1 MPHVRRRVLVRL
13 DASPERARE
22 AATRVLGLRDA
33 GDGMLTGD
41 IADRTGDATARL
53 TVEVHAAQAET
64 AGDAARPTGTAVAL
78 TATSELQVPFFGW
91 VIGPLVRVDLNRALR
106 QVVAA
111 ITADLAGESAPAH
124 RRHAL
129 LPPVP
134 FTTEQATR
142 LAALAAVAVLASFSG
157 ALLTQNGDAVARSFH
172 QSDEALGFALALAR
186 AGVLFALVASALA
199 DRVGRRRLILL
210 GLVAATVGNAIAAA
224 APSFEVFTA
233 SQILTRAALNATAI
247 VASVAA
253 VEEAPEGARA
263 YALSLFA
270 LALGLGFSLSVVL
283 LPLSDLGPETWRIAF
298 AASAIT
304 VLLVPVIARHLRETD
319 RFALVS
325 SRVKER
331 WRIGEV
337 FDARYGK
344 RFLVLGLVAFLTN
357 IFAAPSSQ
365 LTNRYLTGTHDFSN
379 SQVAIFRTITAG
391 APGIIGVLLAG
402 RLAESRGRR
411 PVAIL
416 GLLVATAAQA
426 VFFLG
431 SGALLWLVPPI
442 AIMAAACAGLA
453 VGTVNTELFPTEVR
467 GTSNGFILVSGVVG
481 AALGLVLT
489 TQIRD
494 AVGGLGPAIALC
506 GVAPMLAAVV
516 LLRFLPETRA
526 RTLDDVSPSEI

>member
-1 MPHVRRRVLVRL
+1 MPHVRRRVLIRLGAPPDRVRG
-13 DASPERARE
+13 

-33 GDGMLTGD
+33 GGGVLVGD
-41 IADRTGDATARL
+41 LAHQMGDATARL
-53 TVEVHAAQAET
+53 TLNVRATGARAGEPGGTIVE
-64 AGDAARPTGTAVAL
+64 L
-78 TATSELQVPFFGW
+78 TATSGLRIPFFGW
-91 VIGPLVRVDLNRALR
+91 LVGPLVRLGTRQALR
-106 QVVAA
+106 QAVAA
-111 ITADLAGESAPAH
+111 VEAELAGGTSPTP

-134 FTTEQATR
+134 FSAEQATR
-142 LAALAAVAVLASFSG
+142 LAALAAVAALASFSG

-172 QSDEALGFALALAR
+172 QSDEALGFALAIAR
-186 AGVLFALVASALA
+186 AGVLFALVASAVA

-210 GLVAATVGNAIAAA
+210 GLVVAALANGLAAA
-224 APSFEVFTA
+224 APNFEVFTA
-233 SQILTRAALNATAI
+233 SQVLTRAALNATAVI
-247 VASVAA
+247 ASVAV

-270 LALGLGFSLSVVL
+270 LGLGLGFALSVVL
-283 LPLSDLGPETWRIAF
+283 LPLSDLGAESWRIAF
-298 AASAIT
+298 AASAMT
-304 VLLVPVIARHLRETD
+304 VFLVPVVARHLRETQ
-319 RFALVS
+319 RFAQLA
-325 SRVKER
+325 SRVKDR
-331 WRIGEV
+331 WRIQEV

-344 RFLVLGLVAFLTN
+344 RFVLLGLVAFLTS

-365 LTNRYLTGTHDFSN
+365 LTNRYLTGAHDFSN

-411 PVAIL
+411 PVAIF
-416 GLLVATAAQA
+416 GLFVATAAQA
-426 VFFLG
+426 AFFLG
-431 SGALLWLVPPI
+431 SGALLWLVPPV

-453 VGTVNTELFPTEVR
+453 VGTANTELFPTEVR
-467 GTSNGFILVSGVVG
+467 GTSNGFILVCGVAG

-489 TQIRD
+489 TQLRD
-494 AVGGLGPAIALC
+494 VVGGLGPAIALC
-506 GVAPMLAAVV
+506 GVAPILAAVV

>member
-1 MPHVRRRVLVRL
+1 MPQVRRRVLVRL
-13 DASPERARE
+13 DAPPDRIRA
-22 AATRVLGLRDA
+22 AATHALGLGDA
-33 GDGMLTGD
+33 GGGVLVGD

-53 TVEVHAAQAET
+53 TVDVRAEPD
-64 AGDAARPTGTAVAL
+64 GPVVEL
-78 TATSELQVPFFGW
+78 TATSDLQVPFFGLL
-91 VIGPLVRVDLNRALR
+91 IRPLMRVSVRRALR
-106 QVVAA
+106 QVIAA
-111 ITADLAGESAPAH
+111 LEAELAGDPAPGPRH
-124 RRHAL
+124 HAL
-129 LPPVP
+129 VPPVP
-134 FTTEQATR
+134 FTAEQAKR
-142 LAALAAVAVLASFSG
+142 LAALAAVAALASFSG

-172 QSDEALGFALALAR
+172 QSDQALGFALALAR
-186 AGVLFALVASALA
+186 AGVLVALVASAIA

-210 GLVAATVGNAIAAA
+210 GLVVAALANGLAAV

-233 SQILTRAALNATAI
+233 SQVLTRAALNATAI

-270 LALGLGFSLSVVL
+270 LALGVGFSLSVVL
-283 LPLSDLGPETWRIAF
+283 LPLSDLGADSWRIAF
-298 AASAIT
+298 AASAMT
-304 VLLVPVIARHLRETD
+304 VFLVPVIARHLRETD
-319 RFALVS
+319 RFVQLA
-325 SRVKER
+325 SRVKDR

-337 FDARYGK
+337 FDARYGR
-344 RFLVLGLVAFLTN
+344 RFVVLGLVAFLTS

-365 LTNRYLTGTHDFSN
+365 LTNRYLTGAHDFSN

-416 GLLVATAAQA
+416 GLFVATAAQA

-431 SGALLWLVPPI
+431 SGALLWLVPPV

-467 GTSNGFILVSGVVG
+467 GTSNGFILVCGVAG

-489 TQIRD
+489 TQLRD
-494 AVGGLGPAIALC
+494 VVGGLGPAIALC
-506 GVAPMLAAVV
+506 GVAPILAAVV
-516 LLRFLPETRA
+516 LLRHLPETRA
-526 RTLDDVSPSEI
+526 RTLDDVSPSEV

>member
-1 MPHVRRRVLVRL
+1 MG
-13 DASPERARE
+13 AIARQ
-22 AATRVLGLRDA
+22 
-33 GDGMLTGD
+33 
-41 IADRTGDATARL
+41 TGDATAGV
-53 TVEVHAAQAET
+53 TVDVRA
-64 AGDAARPTGTAVAL
+64 TGTGADERDTAAVEL
-78 TATSELQVPFFGW
+78 TATSELQVPFFNW
-91 VIGPLVRVDLNRALR
+91 LVGPLLRLGARRALR
-106 QVVAA
+106 QVVAG
-111 ITADLAGESAPAH
+111 IEADLAGEAAPTPKH
-124 RRHAL
+124 HAL

-134 FTTEQATR
+134 FTAEQARR
-142 LAALAAVAVLASFSG
+142 LAALAAVAALASFSG

-172 QSDEALGFALALAR
+172 QSDEALGIALAIAR
-186 AGVLFALVASALA
+186 GGVLFALVATAVA

-210 GLVAATVGNAIAAA
+210 GLVAAGLGNGIAAA

-233 SQILTRAALNATAI
+233 SQVLTRAALNATVI

-283 LPLSDLGPETWRIAF
+283 LPLSDLGSESWRIAF
-298 AASAIT
+298 AASALT
-304 VLLVPVIARHLRETD
+304 VFLVPLIARHLRETR
-319 RFALVS
+319 RFTQLA
-325 SRVKER
+325 SRVKEG

-337 FDARYGK
+337 FDARYGR
-344 RFLVLGLVAFLTN
+344 RFLVLGLVAFLTS

-365 LTNRYLTGTHDFSN
+365 LTNRYLTGAHDFSN

-416 GLLVATAAQA
+416 GLFVATAAQA
-426 VFFLG
+426 MFFLG
-431 SGALLWLVPPI
+431 AGALLWIVPPV
-442 AIMAAACAGLA
+442 AIVAAACAGLA

-467 GTSNGFILVSGVVG
+467 GTSNGFILVCGVAG

-489 TQIRD
+489 TQLRD
-494 AVGGLGPAIALC
+494 TVGGLGPAIALC
-506 GVAPMLAAVV
+506 GVAPILAAVV

-526 RTLDDVSPSEI
+526 RTLDEVSPSEV

>member
-1 MPHVRRRVLVRL
+1 MRRRVLVRL
-13 DASPERARE
+13 DAPPERVRE
-22 AATRVLGLRDA
+22 TATRVLGLRDE
-33 GDGMLTGD
+33 GDGVLVGE
-41 IADRTGDATARL
+41 IAHRTGDATARL
-53 TVEVHAAQAET
+53 AVDVRATGTRGGEPDGTTVE
-64 AGDAARPTGTAVAL
+64 L
-78 TATSELQVPFFGW
+78 TATSDLRVPFFGW
-91 VIGPLVRVDLNRALR
+91 LVDPLVRLGTRQALR

-111 ITADLAGESAPAH
+111 IEAELAGEAAPTPRH
-124 RRHAL
+124 HAL

-134 FTTEQATR
+134 FTAEQAKR
-142 LAALAAVAVLASFSG
+142 LAALAAVAALASFSG
-157 ALLTQNGDAVARSFH
+157 ALLTQNGDTVARSFH

-186 AGVLFALVASALA
+186 AGVLFALVASAVA

-210 GLVAATVGNAIAAA
+210 GLVVAALANGLAAA

-233 SQILTRAALNATAI
+233 SQVLTRAALNATAI

-283 LPLSDLGPETWRIAF
+283 LPLSDLGSESWRIAF
-298 AASAIT
+298 AASAMT
-304 VLLVPVIARHLRETD
+304 VFLVPLIARHLRETD
-319 RFALVS
+319 RFVQLA

-331 WRIGEV
+331 WRIREV

-344 RFLVLGLVAFLTN
+344 RFVVLGLVAFLTS

-365 LTNRYLTGTHDFSN
+365 LTNRYLTGAHDFSN
-379 SQVAIFRTITAG
+379 SQVAIFRMITAG
-391 APGIIGVLLAG
+391 VPGILGLLLAG

-416 GLLVATAAQA
+416 GLFVATAAQA
-426 VFFLG
+426 AFFLG
-431 SGALLWLVPPI
+431 AGALLWLAPPV

-467 GTSNGFILVSGVVG
+467 GTSNGFILVCGVAG

-489 TQIRD
+489 TQLRD

-506 GVAPMLAAVV
+506 GIAPILAAVV
-516 LLRFLPETRA
+516 LLRHLPETRA
-526 RTLDDVSPSEI
+526 RTLDEVSPSEI

>member
-1 MPHVRRRVLVRL
+1 V
-13 DASPERARE
+13 
-22 AATRVLGLRDA
+22 GA
-33 GDGMLTGD
+33 GVLTGS

-53 TVEVHAAQAET
+53 TADIQAPKGPVSVADASTVE
-64 AGDAARPTGTAVAL
+64 L

-111 ITADLAGESAPAH
+111 IEADLAGEPPPAH

-134 FTTEQATR
+134 FTAEQATR

-172 QSDEALGFALALAR
+172 QSDEALGLALAFAR
-186 AGVLFALVASALA
+186 AGVLFALVASAVA
-199 DRVGRRRLILL
+199 DRVGRRRLILV
-210 GLVAATVGNAIAAA
+210 GITVAALGNALAAA

-233 SQILTRAALNATAI
+233 SQVLTRAALNATAI

-298 AASAIT
+298 AASAMT
-304 VLLVPVIARHLRETD
+304 VFLVPLIARHLRETD

-337 FDARYGK
+337 FDARYGR
-344 RFLVLGLVAFLTN
+344 RFLLLGLVAFLTN
-357 IFAAPSSQ
+357 IFVAPSSQ
-365 LTNRYLTGTHDFSN
+365 LTNRYLTGAHDFSN

-416 GLLVATAAQA
+416 GLFIATAAQA

-467 GTSNGFILVSGVVG
+467 GTSNGFILVAGVMG

-506 GVAPMLAAVV
+506 GVAPVMAAVV